1 MKECEYRYICPVKG
15 QVEGCPRDRNEL
27 SCIIRLL
34 DYIEKL
40 KERQKKTETV
50 EVETVE
56 AGASE
61 EHLVYFLCDHRACD
75 SCDSKQSG
83 CTHTLDVRHAKNFQ
97 MNEENFFEV

>member
-1 MKECEYRYICPVKG
+1 MKDCEYRYTCPVKG
-15 QVEGCPRDRNEL
+15 QVEGCPVAR
-27 SCIIRLL
+27 SKAACIGRLL
-34 DYIEKL
+34 DYIEKS

-56 AGASE
+56 AGAAA
-61 EHLVYFLCDHRACD
+61 EHSIYFLCDHRACD

-83 CTHTLDVRHAKNFQ
+83 CMYTVDVRHAKNFQ